1 MLCADQDAF
10 LAVGYNVTT
19 IQWIAGNT
27 TVSALTDGV
36 LHSFDFICSSSSVQK
51 RALRIC

>member
-36 LHSFDFICSSSSVQK
+36 YTPLISFDLLQFK
-51 RALRIC
+51 KEH